1 MMKNYIS
8 SMAAM
13 NAVMNELG
21 LDGQEIYGLSVVR
34 ADGLY
39 ELRFCTDFT
48 AYDCYADAVS
58 RSSASTRAPSRR
70 RRSAT
75 RAAWARK
82 RYELLSPKCEENRLR
97 AVFLAFAYRTRRE
110 RMKRGRSAFAKRP
123 SFEAV
128 YPL

>member
-39 ELRFCTDFT
+39 ELRFCTDFA

-58 RSSASTRAPSRR
+58 GEVLGIDTRPI
-70 RRSAT
+70 T
-75 RAAWARK
+75 P
-82 RYELLSPKCEENRLR
+82 ETVGDTC
-97 AVFLAFAYRTRRE
+97 
-110 RMKRGRSAFAKRP
+110 RMGA
-123 SFEAV
+123 
-128 YPL
+128 

>member
-8 SMAAM
+8 SMAAK

-58 RSSASTRAPSRR
+58 GEVLGIDTRPITPETAGD
-70 RRSAT
+70 A
-75 RAAWARK
+75 
-82 RYELLSPKCEENRLR
+82 C
-97 AVFLAFAYRTRRE
+97 
-110 RMKRGRSAFAKRP
+110 RMGA
-123 SFEAV
+123 
-128 YPL
+128 